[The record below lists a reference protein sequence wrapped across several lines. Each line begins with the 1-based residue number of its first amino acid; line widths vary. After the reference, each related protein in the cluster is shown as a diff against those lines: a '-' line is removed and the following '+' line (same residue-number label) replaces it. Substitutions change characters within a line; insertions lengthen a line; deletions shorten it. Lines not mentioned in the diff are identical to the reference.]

1 MRKYKMALVV
11 MIVAL
16 CTLFGCGKTVEV
28 NEQNEI
34 VSADDIIIEDTSSE
48 LEENL
53 PHIDEVAESTEKEIE
68 EVPEKQEAEDTDE
81 KKTSEAKSDK
91 NTSTDKNTTA
101 DKNTATKPNN
111 TATTN
116 KAPQTK
122 YPYYIKVNRQANCV
136 TIYAKDE
143 NGAHTV
149 PVKAMV
155 CSVGKTAGST
165 PAGVFK
171 ISARYTWRALYGN
184 QYGQYAVRFNGPIL
198 FHSVP
203 YAKQSK
209 DSLKTDYYNRLGAAD
224 SMGCVR
230 LTCADAKWIYDNCTN
245 GTVVE
250 VYDSPNPGPLG
261 KPSAPRINVNSP
273 YKGWDPTDPD
283 AKNPWRTQKPTLTGI
298 KNITTD
304 CGKTV
309 DLLSGISAK
318 DANGNAV
325 GVTVSGNVD
334 FNTPGTY
341 NVTYT
346 AKSVS
351 GSSVSASAVV
361 TVLEVKQET
370 DVNQKPNE
378 TPEVQPEK
386 PEVKP
391 EETPEGNP
399 EVTPEVQPETPD
411 VKPEEPVSNTEEE
424 Q

>member
-1 MRKYKMALVV
+1 MRKYKMTLVV

-16 CTLFGCGKTVEV
+16 CTLFGCGKKVEV

-34 VSADDIIIEDTSSE
+34 VSADDVIIEDTLSE

-53 PHIDEVAESTEKEIE
+53 PHIDEVAETADAEIE
-68 EVPEKQEAEDTDE
+68 EVPENQEAEE
-81 KKTSEAKSDK
+81 KKTSETKPDK
-91 NTSTDKNTTA
+91 NTAADKNTTTDKNTV
-101 DKNTATKPNN
+101 TKPNN
-111 TATTN
+111 TDTVN

-122 YPYYIKVNRQANCV
+122 YPYYIKVIRQANCV
-136 TIYAKDE
+136 SFYAKDE

-155 CSVGKTAGST
+155 CSVGKSAGST

-203 YAKQSK
+203 YAKQTK
-209 DSLKTDYYNRLGAAD
+209 DSLKTDYYNRLGVAD

-230 LTCADAKWIYDNCTN
+230 LTCADAKWIYDNCAN

-250 VYDSPNPGPLG
+250 VYDSSNPGPLG

-283 AKNPWRTQKPTLTGI
+283 AKNPWKTQKPTLTGI

-341 NVTYT
+341 NITYT

-391 EETPEGNP
+391 EEPE
-399 EVTPEVQPETPD
+399 